1 MRREPTVTSRTR
13 SRTRSKKH
21 KQRKVTKKGRL
32 QTIFL
37 LILFFIGV
45 GLLVYPYFS
54 DYWNTFH
61 QSCVIMNYADQVSD
75 MNSEE
80 YARLINEA
88 NQYNSELQKTGI
100 KWTMTDEEK
109 AAYDSYLDFESSGVM
124 GYITI
129 PKINV
134 ELPIFHGTSD
144 AILQTS
150 IGHIAGSS
158 LPVGG
163 LGTHTILSG
172 HRGLPS
178 ARLFTNLD
186 QLAAGD
192 TFTITVLNETYTYEV
207 DQIRIVE
214 PTDLSSFQLEP
225 DKDYCTLVT
234 CTPYGIN
241 THRLLVRGHRVENAN
256 GNADLVA
263 DAIQIRPIY
272 ITPFVA
278 ILLLL
283 GLFLWSKLRKKRKNS
298 LSKRNF

>member
-1 MRREPTVTSRTR
+1 MRRSPVATSRTS
-13 SRTRSKKH
+13 SRKRKQSK
-21 KQRKVTKKGRL
+21 VIKKSKL
-32 QTIFL
+32 QMIGL
-37 LILFFIGV
+37 LALFFIGI
-45 GLLVYPYFS
+45 GLLAYPSFS
-54 DYWNTFH
+54 DYWNNFH
-61 QSCVIMNYADQVSD
+61 QSRVIMNYANRVSN
-75 MNSEE
+75 MNKDE
-80 YARLINEA
+80 YKRLIEEA
-88 NQYNSELQKTGI
+88 NQYNNELKKTGI
-100 KWTMTDEEK
+100 KWNMTDAEK
-109 AAYDSYLDFESSGVM
+109 ASYKKYLDFESSGVM

-186 QLAAGD
+186 QLVEGD
-192 TFTITVLNETYTYEV
+192 TFTLTVLNETYTYEV

-214 PTDLSSFQLEP
+214 PTDLSSLQLEP

-234 CTPYGIN
+234 CTPYGVN
-241 THRLLVRGHRVENAN
+241 THRLLVRGHRVENVN
-256 GNADLVA
+256 GNAELTA

-272 ITPFVA
+272 ITPFVI
-278 ILLLL
+278 ILLLF
-283 GLFLWSKLRKKRKNS
+283 GLFLWSKLRRKRKNIS
-298 LSKRNF
+298 LEKIL